1 MSVRLGAVVERAA
14 ATASRERP
22 ARAVRPGWW
31 VFSYGSAGGEWAQVI
46 AIGLLSKGWVRFELR
61 HLDGRRGLVEA
72 SPSHPTSCLTASTAR
87 RVGIT
92 GGGR

>member
-1 MSVRLGAVVERAA
+1 MRG
-14 ATASRERP
+14 ERP
-22 ARAVRPGWW
+22 AG
-31 VFSYGSAGGEWAQVI
+31 FGGGAGGGDGVTGASGAGGAPGVVGLLLRLGGWGWAQVI

-92 GGGR
+92 G